1 MTKRQNVALG
11 RFVALGVLLSAGYI
25 LNCLANAF
33 STWMLAES
41 SSPTRVGVATILVDA
56 GPFSFAGNTS
66 YFFVRDTAKSGTT
79 PLRVGGPY
87 ISDGPIKLQ
96 EAAWSKDG
104 SIVAVRVKVGQSAGH
119 GFSRYDGAFWI
130 DAYDFRAHQAVLE
143 GAKIRER
150 SKVIEHL
157 FAQRGGIGVRTLTA
171 PSVVGR
177 SVGWLEAQ
185 AFDTSNA
192 NYKDLR

>member
-1 MTKRQNVALG
+1 MTKRQNVAL
-11 RFVALGVLLSAGYI
+11 RLFVALGTLLCAGYG
-25 LNCLANAF
+25 LNCLANVF

-41 SSPTRVGVATILVDA
+41 ESPAHIGVVAILVDA
-56 GPFSFAGNTS
+56 GSFAGQTH

-87 ISDGPIKLQ
+87 VSDGPIKLQ
-96 EAAWSKDG
+96 EAVWSKDG
-104 SIVAVRVKVGQSAGH
+104 SVVAVRVKVGESAGH

-130 DAYDFRAHQAVLE
+130 DAYDFRTHQAVSE

-150 SKVIEHL
+150 SEAIENL
-157 FAQRGGIGVRTLTA
+157 FAQRGGTGVPTLSA
-171 PSVVGR
+171 PSTIGR

-185 AFDTSNA
+185 AFDTSDA
-192 NYKDLR
+192 LQIKPLKP